1 MPTLRKIATSSVT
14 GTTTTTV
21 DFTAIP
27 QNFKHLL
34 IYSNIRSTRSSG
46 GTIAE
51 MYFNNRADGA
61 LLYEGRANYAN
72 YYVTFTSTA
81 GGANSNAVDTLYP
94 FGTTGQFVKS
104 TPTFGMTEMKLLNYS
119 SASAN
124 DKCYLMT
131 GGDMTSSESAQG
143 YSNFNGYRAGRFT
156 ASTPITRITFFAGTS
171 LYFVEGCEFDIYGYE
186 G

>member
-1 MPTLRKIATSSVT
+1 MPTLRKIATYSVT
-14 GTTTTTV
+14 GTSTSTV

-51 MYFNNRADGA
+51 MYFNNKADGA
-61 LLYEGRANYAN
+61 LLYTGQANYNN
-72 YYVTFTSTA
+72 YYITYTSTA
-81 GGANSNAVDTLYP
+81 GGSNSNAQSVLYP
-94 FGTTGQFVKS
+94 YGTTGQFVKS

-156 ASTPITRITFFAGTS
+156 ASTPITQITFFAGTA
-171 LYFVEGCEFDIYGYE
+171 LNFVEGCKFDIYGYE